1 MMMMRRRRRSRQ
13 GQYGACTRRLDQLLT
28 ISSGLLCCSP
38 AAAWSGLLRQ
48 LIIPSSSLRVP
59 LSTSSSTE
67 ATGGGG
73 FAAAGNDQQQQQP
86 PLGTADVLLPSSEE
100 ILFQHQDVVRAETP
114 QVAAA
119 AAEEVVIAIG
129 GNIGDRVQN
138 FNKALEFMRN
148 SGIQVIRHACL
159 YESAPAYVTDQ
170 PVFLNSAVAA
180 RTKLD
185 PHALLSTL
193 KQIESELGR
202 ASGGIRYGPRP
213 LDLDIIFYGDKTVN
227 TERLQIPHA
236 RFMERPFV
244 LAPLVDLARPASS
257 DVPGHWLRHSTVNKG
272 GIANAWNQMGGE
284 ACVGKEG
291 LRRVIPVG
299 SKLLDW
305 ATRTHVMGILN
316 VTPDS
321 FSDGGRYI
329 GCFINCGIHVFTSSS
344 SSSSALSHLPD
355 S

>member
-1 MMMMRRRRRSRQ
+1 
-13 GQYGACTRRLDQLLT
+13 
-28 ISSGLLCCSP
+28 
-38 AAAWSGLLRQ
+38 
-48 LIIPSSSLRVP
+48 LRVL

-73 FAAAGNDQQQQQP
+73 FAVAENDQRQQQP

-202 ASGGIRYGPRP
+202 ASGGIRCVFFQC
-213 LDLDIIFYGDKTVN
+213 IFFFFFFFFFFFISYHYNKH
-227 TERLQIPHA
+227 EQMFIRISSIP
-236 RFMERPFV
+236 F
-244 LAPLVDLARPASS
+244 
-257 DVPGHWLRHSTVNKG
+257 
-272 GIANAWNQMGGE
+272 
-284 ACVGKEG
+284 
-291 LRRVIPVG
+291 
-299 SKLLDW
+299 
-305 ATRTHVMGILN
+305 
-316 VTPDS
+316 
-321 FSDGGRYI
+321 
-329 GCFINCGIHVFTSSS
+329 
-344 SSSSALSHLPD
+344 
-355 S
+355 

>member
-1 MMMMRRRRRSRQ
+1 MRRRRRSRQ

-48 LIIPSSSLRVP
+48 LIISSSSSSLRVP

-67 ATGGGG
+67 ATGGG

-202 ASGGIRYGPRP
+202 ASGGIRCVFFQC
-213 LDLDIIFYGDKTVN
+213 IFFFFFSYHYNKH
-227 TERLQIPHA
+227 ERMFIRISSIP
-236 RFMERPFV
+236 F
-244 LAPLVDLARPASS
+244 
-257 DVPGHWLRHSTVNKG
+257 
-272 GIANAWNQMGGE
+272 
-284 ACVGKEG
+284 
-291 LRRVIPVG
+291 
-299 SKLLDW
+299 
-305 ATRTHVMGILN
+305 
-316 VTPDS
+316 
-321 FSDGGRYI
+321 
-329 GCFINCGIHVFTSSS
+329 
-344 SSSSALSHLPD
+344 
-355 S
+355 

>member
-1 MMMMRRRRRSRQ
+1 MRRRRRSRQ

-202 ASGGIRYGPRP
+202 ASGGIRLIWR
-213 LDLDIIFYGDKTVN
+213 
-227 TERLQIPHA
+227 
-236 RFMERPFV
+236 
-244 LAPLVDLARPASS
+244 
-257 DVPGHWLRHSTVNKG
+257 
-272 GIANAWNQMGGE
+272 
-284 ACVGKEG
+284 
-291 LRRVIPVG
+291 
-299 SKLLDW
+299 
-305 ATRTHVMGILN
+305 
-316 VTPDS
+316 
-321 FSDGGRYI
+321 
-329 GCFINCGIHVFTSSS
+329 
-344 SSSSALSHLPD
+344 
-355 S
+355 

>member
-1 MMMMRRRRRSRQ
+1 MRRRRRSRQ
-13 GQYGACTRRLDQLLT
+13 LQYGACTRRLHQLLT

-38 AAAWSGLLRQ
+38 SAAWSGLLRQ
-48 LIIPSSSLRVP
+48 LIIPSSSSSLRVP

-67 ATGGGG
+67 ATGGG

-148 SGIQVIRHACL
+148 SGIQVTRHACL

-202 ASGGIRYGPRP
+202 ASGGIRCVCFSMH
-213 LDLDIIFYGDKTVN
+213 LLLLLLLIS
-227 TERLQIPHA
+227 LQQ
-236 RFMERPFV
+236 
-244 LAPLVDLARPASS
+244 
-257 DVPGHWLRHSTVNKG
+257 T
-272 GIANAWNQMGGE
+272 
-284 ACVGKEG
+284 
-291 LRRVIPVG
+291 
-299 SKLLDW
+299 
-305 ATRTHVMGILN
+305 
-316 VTPDS
+316 
-321 FSDGGRYI
+321 
-329 GCFINCGIHVFTSSS
+329 
-344 SSSSALSHLPD
+344 
-355 S
+355 

>member
-1 MMMMRRRRRSRQ
+1 MMRRRRSRQ
-13 GQYGACTRRLDQLLT
+13 RQHGACTRRLDQLLT
-28 ISSGLLCCSP
+28 ISCGLLCCAPS
-38 AAAWSGLLRQ
+38 AAWSGLLRQ
-48 LIIPSSSLRVP
+48 LIVPSSSSSSSSSLRVL

-73 FAAAGNDQQQQQP
+73 FAAAENDQQQP
-86 PLGTADVLLPSSEE
+86 PLGTADVLLSSSEE
-100 ILFQHQDVVRAETP
+100 VLFQHQDVVRAETP

-159 YESAPAYVTDQ
+159 YESTPAYVTDQ

-202 ASGGIRYGPRP
+202 ASGGLRCVFFQCIFFFFFFSYHYSKHERMFIR
-213 LDLDIIFYGDKTVN
+213 ISS
-227 TERLQIPHA
+227 IP
-236 RFMERPFV
+236 F
-244 LAPLVDLARPASS
+244 
-257 DVPGHWLRHSTVNKG
+257 
-272 GIANAWNQMGGE
+272 
-284 ACVGKEG
+284 
-291 LRRVIPVG
+291 
-299 SKLLDW
+299 
-305 ATRTHVMGILN
+305 
-316 VTPDS
+316 
-321 FSDGGRYI
+321 
-329 GCFINCGIHVFTSSS
+329 
-344 SSSSALSHLPD
+344 
-355 S
+355 

>member
-1 MMMMRRRRRSRQ
+1 MRRKRRSRQ
-13 GQYGACTRRLDQLLT
+13 RQYGACTRTLDQLLT

-38 AAAWSGLLRQ
+38 SAAWSGLLRQ
-48 LIIPSSSLRVP
+48 LIIPSSSSSSLRVL

-67 ATGGGG
+67 GTGGGG
-73 FAAAGNDQQQQQP
+73 FAAAENDQQQQQP
-86 PLGTADVLLPSSEE
+86 PLGTADVLFPSSEE
-100 ILFQHQDVVRAETP
+100 VLFQHQDVVRAETP

-138 FNKALEFMRN
+138 FNKALKFMRN

-202 ASGGIRYGPRP
+202 ASGGIRCVFFQC
-213 LDLDIIFYGDKTVN
+213 IFFFFIFSYHYNKH
-227 TERLQIPHA
+227 EQMFIH
-236 RFMERPFV
+236 
-244 LAPLVDLARPASS
+244 SS
-257 DVPGHWLRHSTVNKG
+257 
-272 GIANAWNQMGGE
+272 
-284 ACVGKEG
+284 
-291 LRRVIPVG
+291 
-299 SKLLDW
+299 
-305 ATRTHVMGILN
+305 
-316 VTPDS
+316 
-321 FSDGGRYI
+321 
-329 GCFINCGIHVFTSSS
+329 
-344 SSSSALSHLPD
+344 
-355 S
+355 

>member
-1 MMMMRRRRRSRQ
+1 MQSQEQFVHKHVRCVEMLLHFVCAYMR
-13 GQYGACTRRLDQLLT
+13 QYL
-28 ISSGLLCCSP
+28 
-38 AAAWSGLLRQ
+38 
-48 LIIPSSSLRVP
+48 
-59 LSTSSSTE
+59 
-67 ATGGGG
+67 
-73 FAAAGNDQQQQQP
+73 
-86 PLGTADVLLPSSEE
+86 
-100 ILFQHQDVVRAETP
+100 VVCNKSN
-114 QVAAA
+114 QVDLAVMDA
-119 AAEEVVIAIG
+119 
-129 GNIGDRVQN
+129 QN
-138 FNKALEFMRN
+138 
-148 SGIQVIRHACL
+148 
-159 YESAPAYVTDQ
+159 
-170 PVFLNSAVAA
+170 
-180 RTKLD
+180 
-185 PHALLSTL
+185 
-193 KQIESELGR
+193 
-202 ASGGIRYGPRP
+202 RYGPRP
-213 LDLDIIFYGDKTVN
+213 LDLDIIFYGDKTVD

-272 GIANAWNQMGGE
+272 GIANAWNEMGGE

-329 GCFINCGIHVFTSSS
+329 ACFINCGIHVFTSSS
-344 SSSSALSHLPD
+344 SSSSSALSHLPG